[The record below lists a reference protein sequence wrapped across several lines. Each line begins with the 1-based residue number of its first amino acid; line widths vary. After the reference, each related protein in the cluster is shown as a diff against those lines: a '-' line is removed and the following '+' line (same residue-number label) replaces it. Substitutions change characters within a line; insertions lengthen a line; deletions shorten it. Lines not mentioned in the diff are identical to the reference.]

1 MKIYIEGT
9 TTEIQTPDLSKGY
22 TYPGRIK
29 TGIRDVVMD
38 GSVET
43 YPPNGLRHR
52 EDVYEDCLF
61 YHEYT
66 AEELAAQQNPPEQP
80 TELDSRVAA
89 LETGQADLQEALD
102 LLLSGVTE

>member
-1 MKIYIEGT
+1 MKTYIDGT
-9 TTEIQTPDLSKGY
+9 TQEIQSPDMSKGY

-29 TGIRDVVMD
+29 VGTRDVVME

-52 EDVYEDCLF
+52 EDVYEACLF
-61 YHEYT
+61 YVEGT
-66 AEELAAQQNPPEQP
+66 PPNTTPQEQP
-80 TELDSRVAA
+80 SGLDTRVEA

-102 LLLSGVTE
+102 LLLSGATE

>member
-1 MKIYIEGT
+1 MKTYIAGT
-9 TTEIQTPDLSKGY
+9 TQEIQNPDLSKGY

-29 TGIRDVVMD
+29 VGTKDVVMA
-38 GSVET
+38 GSVES
-43 YPPNGLRHR
+43 YPPDGLRHR
-52 EDVYEDCLF
+52 EDVYEDCLY

-80 TELDSRVAA
+80 TELDTLVAA

-102 LLLSGVTE
+102 LLLSGATE

>member
-9 TTEIQTPDLSKGY
+9 TQEIQNPDLNKGY

-29 TGIRDVVMD
+29 TGTRDTVME

-43 YPPNGLRHR
+43 YPPNGLRRR
-52 EDVYEDCLF
+52 ENVYEDCLF

-80 TELDSRVAA
+80 TGLDTRVAA

-102 LLLSGVTE
+102 LLLSGATE

>member
-1 MKIYIEGT
+1 MKIYDET
-9 TTEIQTPDLSKGY
+9 TRKEIQNPDLSKGY

-29 TGIRDVVMD
+29 VGTQDVIMP

-43 YPPNGLRHR
+43 YPPNGLRR
-52 EDVYEDCLF
+52 RVDVYEDCLF

-66 AEELAAQQNPPEQP
+66 VEELKAQQAQPEG
-80 TELDSRVAA
+80 LDTRVTA

-102 LLLSGVTE
+102 LLLSGATE

>member
-1 MKIYIEGT
+1 MKTYMDGT
-9 TTEIQTPDLSKGY
+9 DREIQNPDLTKGF

-29 TGIRDVVMD
+29 VGTRDVVME

-61 YHEYT
+61 YVEGT
-66 AEELAAQQNPPEQP
+66 PLEVTQPDQP
-80 TELDSRVAA
+80 TSLDTRVSA

-102 LLLSGVTE
+102 LLLSGATE